1 MMNGNEKE
9 IIQATKEFIA
19 SSGYW
24 TSNEFMVFFTIAF
37 LVVVLFIFF
46 ISRKDSGK
54 MSDKLIEL
62 SKEQNEALKNNTNA
76 VNQYAEVTKELL
88 SQNLTKQEALNQ
100 KAQINESKLDEIR
113 FGVREIKEMIK
124 DER

>member
-1 MMNGNEKE
+1 MNGNEKE

-113 FGVREIKEMIK
+113 FGVREIKEMI
-124 DER
+124 R

>member
-1 MMNGNEKE
+1 MNGNEKE
-9 IIQATKEFIA
+9 LIHATKEFIS

-37 LVVVLFIFF
+37 LFVVLFIFF
-46 ISRKDSGK
+46 ISRKDSAK
-54 MSDKLIEL
+54 MSDKLMEL
-62 SKEQNEALKNNTNA
+62 SRSGNEALRNNTDAINR
-76 VNQYAEVTKELL
+76 YAEVTKDLL
-88 SQNLTKQEALNQ
+88 SQSLTKQEILN
-100 KAQINESKLDEIR
+100 KKTEMNESKLDEIR

>member
-1 MMNGNEKE
+1 MNGNEKE

-37 LVVVLFIFF
+37 LFVVLFIFF
-46 ISRKDSGK
+46 ISRKDSAK
-54 MSDKLIEL
+54 MSDKLMEL
-62 SKEQNEALKNNTNA
+62 SRSGNEALRNNTDAINR
-76 VNQYAEVTKELL
+76 YAEVTKDLL
-88 SQNLTKQEALNQ
+88 SQSLTKQEILN
-100 KAQINESKLDEIR
+100 KKTEMNESKLDEIR